1 MRQIWVKDNE
11 CFIAESFAEYLADCT
26 PEELNH
32 FRAVINGKMSKRK
45 ITPEQ
50 QEAMQKGRKRKGT

>member
-1 MRQIWVKDNE
+1 MENKVAYIRDLLEWCDVV
-11 CFIAESFAEYLADCT
+11 
-26 PEELNH
+26 ELKQL
-32 FRAVINGKMSKRK
+32 RAIINGKIGKRK